1 MGKDILYWASII
13 IEIYK
18 KGLENRDILNRK
30 NVNEVKFLDHL
41 NSIIKNK
48 KTNANHIINKFSQ
61 AENLNE
67 LYDK

>member
-1 MGKDILYWASII
+1 MSEDYFSIKFHTDN
-13 IEIYK
+13 Y
-18 KGLENRDILNRK
+18 ENRNILNRK

-48 KTNANHIINKFSQ
+48 KTNADHMINKFSQ
-61 AENLNE
+61 DGNLNE